1 MRKDSS
7 PHSYNLANMEHSQ
20 NAYLPRS
27 SVLKWSRSFHGKGTF
42 CDIYLERHASDGPFP
57 ELPLASFSKRVLVHI
72 LILSYEWKLLFI
84 CMRMKINFLMK
95 RWAPGLALKKR
106 PKVIW
111 ENGLLVGFVICNKSH
126 VLFQMIKDMKQQ
138 FSSLLRDIGFLDS
151 SDPKATSANH
161 NSGANFSS
169 PSFWLFAVISV
180 SSLLTTTTFV
190 SFSENLKLVKAILCA
205 GLYPNVAKIEHHR
218 TFKRFVHI

>member
-1 MRKDSS
+1 MGHFPNYLWLFFKVS
-7 PHSYNLANMEHSQ
+7 PGSYSH
-20 NAYLPRS
+20 
-27 SVLKWSRSFHGKGTF
+27 
-42 CDIYLERHASDGPFP
+42 
-57 ELPLASFSKRVLVHI
+57 
-72 LILSYEWKLLFI
+72 LSYEWILLFI
-84 CMRMKINFLMK
+84 CMWMKINFLMK
-95 RWAPGLALKKR
+95 RWAPGLALEKR

-169 PSFWLFAVISV
+169 PSSWLFAVISV

-218 TFKRFVHI
+218 TFKRYVHI

>member
-1 MRKDSS
+1 
-7 PHSYNLANMEHSQ
+7 
-20 NAYLPRS
+20 
-27 SVLKWSRSFHGKGTF
+27 
-42 CDIYLERHASDGPFP
+42 
-57 ELPLASFSKRVLVHI
+57 
-72 LILSYEWKLLFI
+72 
-84 CMRMKINFLMK
+84 MK

-169 PSFWLFAVISV
+169 PSSWLFAVISV

-218 TFKRFVHI
+218 TFKRYTISGCQWFSWGTYHLSELVGWMK